1 MTAIGY
7 MPLLRAGSTLLT
19 AAVIHRRMFQS
30 ASDASSFEAIYG
42 GARRRR
48 SAHILE
54 ATTPETTRW
63 LFGSTVSPRQV
74 LERHTLF
81 GAYSRTMVPHVAT
94 TLASQLIAG
103 DGTKFRWAF
112 RGHRGRRTPPLA
124 TAFLRSC
131 NRCIEDDI
139 DLQGFASW
147 RVLHLLPSIAH
158 CPQHGVPL
166 RDEGKTR
173 ETDGTPYF
181 PLRLPGEQ
189 PSRVTGV
196 KAMNLPMSDGYA
208 AYLQLWI
215 EAFEGNLVG
224 IAPDQ
229 WMLVMDAVVRHFGTI
244 DHACEQLTAI
254 IQKSWDTTLAVVADA
269 LGISDGTQFVQAEL
283 EQRVQASY
291 VASRLVLCGA
301 LDMLKLSPPRLH
313 STPWQSPLE
322 LAPVAPFGSWLT
334 PQTQSELARA
344 VMDANFP
351 PALFRA
357 LAEDL
362 DVYEIDARVHVD
374 CLIIRKFAQ
383 SIPLDLLYRMAAEQ
397 SWDRS
402 SWLMK
407 ELCRR
412 EAAWSHREQR

>member
-1 MTAIGY
+1 
-7 MPLLRAGSTLLT
+7 
-19 AAVIHRRMFQS
+19 MFQS
-30 ASDASSFEAIYG
+30 ASNASSYDAIYG
-42 GARRRR
+42 SERRGR
-48 SAHILE
+48 SSNILD
-54 ATTPETTRW
+54 ATTAETTRW
-63 LFGSTVSPRQV
+63 LFGSTISPRQV

-81 GAYSRTMVPHVAT
+81 GAYSRTMTIHVAN
-94 TLASQLIAG
+94 TLASQLVAG
-103 DGTKFRWAF
+103 EGSKFRWAF
-112 RGHRGRRTPPLA
+112 HGHRGRRIPPLA
-124 TAFLRSC
+124 TAFMRSC
-131 NRCIEDDI
+131 ERCIEDDI

-166 RDEGKTR
+166 QEEGKAR
-173 ETDGTPYF
+173 RTDGARNF

-189 PSRVTGV
+189 PSKVTEV

-215 EAFEGNLVG
+215 EAFEGNLIG

-244 DHACEQLTAI
+244 AHACEQLTTT
-254 IQKSWDTTLAVVADA
+254 IQKSWDTTLAVVAYA
-269 LGISDGTQFVQAEL
+269 LGITDGTQFVRAEL

-301 LDMLKLSPPRLH
+301 LDTLQLSPPRLH
-313 STPWQSPLE
+313 STPWQSPIK
-322 LAPVAPFGSWLT
+322 LAAIAPFGSWLT
-334 PQTQSELARA
+334 PKTQAELARA

-357 LAEDL
+357 LADDL
-362 DVYEIDARVHVD
+362 DVYTIDARVHID
-374 CLIIRKFAQ
+374 RLIIRKFAQ
-383 SIPLDLLYRMAAEQ
+383 SLPLDLMYRMVAEQ

-412 EAAWSHREQR
+412 EAAWSHRDLQPDGKTTGTVVR